1 MKTNT
6 EVKDMPKR
14 RNQPATKATIES
26 RPCLVCQGTHTGPSN
41 SCMACERRL
50 TNMGDDNAPQHDR
63 DVMEIIREPRKERR
77 SRMVQNLGRLANKSL
92 QGFKRKYEMLRRQF
106 KVCVK
111 RALRK
116 SELLRTQSRIN
127 LAKNAIRKKSNFG
140 INVESICN

>member
-1 MKTNT
+1 
-6 EVKDMPKR
+6 
-14 RNQPATKATIES
+14 
-26 RPCLVCQGTHTGPSN
+26 
-41 SCMACERRL
+41 
-50 TNMGDDNAPQHDR
+50 
-63 DVMEIIREPRKERR
+63 
-77 SRMVQNLGRLANKSL
+77 MVQNLGRLANKSL
-92 QGFKRKYEMLRRQF
+92 QGFKRKYEVLRRQF